1 MKRIRIAPMIAPNA
15 FNVASEEVSGNS
27 VEFSLAGTTTLSP
40 IVTPIVDSVTTFVTT
55 SDFVTGVLMSVIGG
69 GVGSSI
75 TGHDDIARPSQAIP
89 VSHSSIVT
97 TAFEPKKS

>member
-1 MKRIRIAPMIAPNA
+1 MKRIKMAPMIAPNA
-15 FNVASEEVSGNS
+15 FNVASEESSSGNS

-55 SDFVTGVLMSVIGG
+55 SVFVTGVLMSVIGG
-69 GVGSSI
+69 GVGSI
-75 TGHDDIARPSQAIP
+75 TGHDEIARPSQAIP